1 MAGRFSFVRL
11 AVCAAAL
18 LLIPQW
24 ATAAGADAVPRTDWP
39 YQWPVVAPIADPF
52 RAPAS
57 PYGAGNRGIE
67 FDTAPGTFVA
77 AAGAGVVTFAGPVAG
92 QRWVTISHPDGV
104 RTSYGPLA
112 EVLVA
117 TGRSVNRGE
126 HIATSSSRL
135 HVSAR
140 IGDAYVDPAVLFGAF
155 VSVRLVP
162 TPPGL
167 GATPTNAP
175 AAPVDRG
182 RAIKSVFT
190 NARSRL
196 QSSAGPRP
204 GAAHA
209 LSATP

>member
-1 MAGRFSFVRL
+1 MSGRFLFVGSAIL
-11 AVCAAAL
+11 AACL
-18 LLIPQW
+18 LFVPPA
-24 ATAAGADAVPRTDWP
+24 ATAADGPHGEWL
-39 YQWPVVAPIADPF
+39 YQWPVAAPITDPF

-57 PYGAGNRGIE
+57 PFGAGNRGIE
-67 FDTAPGTFVA
+67 FGTATGTPVA

-92 QRWVTISHPDGV
+92 QRWVTVSHPDGV

-112 EVLVA
+112 EVFVSA
-117 TGRSVNRGE
+117 GRSVDRGE
-126 HIATSSSRL
+126 PIATSTSRL

-140 IGDAYVDPAVLFGAF
+140 IGDAYVDPAILFGAS

-162 TPPGL
+162 TSPDHSNPPANPPGDVR
-167 GATPTNAP
+167 A
-175 AAPVDRG
+175 RG

-190 NARSRL
+190 TARLRL